1 MREIKRLNIAP
12 SVRPGQ
18 PTGFPAGHDALTGRV
33 FVAFKSLKNIEA
45 IGIETTTS
53 LESADKF
60 AKLLSADYP
69 NVPILRSTVSPVLGV
84 YGGPKAIAVSVLEE
98 EEK

>member
-1 MREIKRLNIAP
+1 MSPVTR
-12 SVRPGQ
+12 VRSTA
-18 PTGFPAGHDALTGRV
+18 TG
-33 FVAFKSLKNIEA
+33 VAYLHNFITSFKNIEA

-69 NVPILRSTVSPVLGV
+69 KIPILRSTVSPVLGV
-84 YGGPKAIAVSVLEE
+84 YGGPKAIAISVLEA

>member
-1 MREIKRLNIAP
+1 MSPVTRVRSIA
-12 SVRPGQ
+12 
-18 PTGFPAGHDALTGRV
+18 TGVTYLHNFIAG
-33 FVAFKSLKNIEA
+33 FKNIEA

-60 AKLLSADYP
+60 AKFLSADYP

-84 YGGPKAIAVSVLEE
+84 YGGPKAIAISVLEAE
-98 EEK
+98 E